1 MSSSHVKYMDSSGME
16 PYTEY
21 KDSGVEW
28 IGEIPEHW
36 DVRRSKYVYQE
47 RNDRSINGS
56 ENLLS
61 VSEYYGI
68 KPRLEV
74 MEEGEFVTRAK
85 TLEGYKKCKPDDL
98 VMNIMLAWK
107 RGLGVTAY
115 DGIVSPS
122 YAVFKPM
129 IENDARYLHYLLRT
143 DKYITE
149 FKCHS
154 TGIIDSRL
162 RLYPDEFLRINII
175 LPPLSDQKAIA
186 TFLDR
191 ETSRIDALVE
201 KKQQFIELL
210 EERRSALISHAVTRG
225 LDPDVPMKD
234 SGIEWIGEIPEH
246 WDVTKLKQ
254 IGKIVLGKMLTP
266 KDKGG
271 YNKKNYLRAK
281 NIRWGKVDVN
291 DVKEMW
297 FSDNEI
303 NQYRLYAN
311 DLLVSEGGEVGR
323 TAIWLD
329 ELDECY
335 IQNSVHKVTLKDPH
349 NPIYFLY
356 QFISQGKIG
365 YFDSIVNRVSIAH
378 LTRER
383 LKEVPFLV
391 PPLQEQQ
398 AIANYLDRETSQID
412 NLIEKTKQ
420 SIEYLKEYRTAL
432 ISSAVTGKID
442 VRGTVSD

>member
-1 MSSSHVKYMDSSGME
+1 MDSSGME

-246 WDVTKLKQ
+246 WDVRKTSRSFKIIGSGTTPYSDTLEYYDNGDIPWILTGDLNDTILKNTSKKITNSALVNHSSLKLYNKNTLIIAMYGAT
-254 IGKIVLGKMLTP
+254 IGKVSLIDFQGCTNQACCALNKSDYFIQRFVYYWFLTNRNNIIRLSY
-266 KDKGG
+266 GG
-271 YNKKNYLRAK
+271 GQPN
-281 NIRWGKVDVN
+281 
-291 DVKEMW
+291 
-297 FSDNEI
+297 
-303 NQYRLYAN
+303 
-311 DLLVSEGGEVGR
+311 
-323 TAIWLD
+323 
-329 ELDECY
+329 
-335 IQNSVHKVTLKDPH
+335 
-349 NPIYFLY
+349 
-356 QFISQGKIG
+356 ISQEIIKSLKIQ
-365 YFDSIVNRVSIAH
+365 S
-378 LTRER
+378 
-383 LKEVPFLV
+383 

>member
-1 MSSSHVKYMDSSGME
+1 
-16 PYTEY
+16 
-21 KDSGVEW
+21 
-28 IGEIPEHW
+28 
-36 DVRRSKYVYQE
+36 
-47 RNDRSINGS
+47 
-56 ENLLS
+56 
-61 VSEYYGI
+61 
-68 KPRLEV
+68 
-74 MEEGEFVTRAK
+74 
-85 TLEGYKKCKPDDL
+85 
-98 VMNIMLAWK
+98 
-107 RGLGVTAY
+107 
-115 DGIVSPS
+115 
-122 YAVFKPM
+122 M

-246 WDVTKLKQ
+246 WDVRKTSRSFKIIGSGTTPYSDTLEYYDNGDIPWILTGDLNDTILKNTSKKITNSALVNHSSLKLYNKNTLIIAMYGAT
-254 IGKIVLGKMLTP
+254 IGKVSLIDFQGCTNQACCALNKSDYFIQRFVYYWFLTNRNNIIRLSY
-266 KDKGG
+266 GG
-271 YNKKNYLRAK
+271 GQPN
-281 NIRWGKVDVN
+281 
-291 DVKEMW
+291 
-297 FSDNEI
+297 
-303 NQYRLYAN
+303 
-311 DLLVSEGGEVGR
+311 
-323 TAIWLD
+323 
-329 ELDECY
+329 
-335 IQNSVHKVTLKDPH
+335 
-349 NPIYFLY
+349 
-356 QFISQGKIG
+356 ISQEIIKSLKIQ
-365 YFDSIVNRVSIAH
+365 S
-378 LTRER
+378 
-383 LKEVPFLV
+383 

>member
-1 MSSSHVKYMDSSGME
+1 ME

-210 EERRSALISHAVTRG
+210 EERRSALISHAVTKG

-246 WDVTKLKQ
+246 WDVKRLKYVTDILFSNVDKKSHEDEQKVVSCNYTDVYKNEHITKDINFLE
-254 IGKIVLGKMLTP
+254 ITANP
-266 KDKGG
+266 
-271 YNKKNYLRAK
+271 
-281 NIRWGKVDVN
+281 
-291 DVKEMW
+291 
-297 FSDNEI
+297 NEI
-303 NQYRLYAN
+303 TKFSIKKGDVIVTKDSETADDIGVPAYVNEDFKSVLCGYHLAIIRAHNLYKKYLFRVFQSTIGQYF
-311 DLLVSEGGEVGR
+311 EVCAKGVTR
-323 TAIWLD
+323 FGLGFGAF
-329 ELDECY
+329 
-335 IQNSVHKVTLKDPH
+335 NSASI
-349 NPIYFLY
+349 PI
-356 QFISQGKIG
+356 
-365 YFDSIVNRVSIAH
+365 
-378 LTRER
+378 
-383 LKEVPFLV
+383 

-412 NLIEKTKQ
+412 TLIEKTKQ